1 MNATL
6 PTYQNAKGN
15 VYACGKEEDNGKSRA
30 YQIKEGKHSG
40 PVRVLDFTEMDLI
53 GTVTLAN
60 WKVVAETRF

>member
-6 PTYQNAKGN
+6 PIYQNKSGN
-15 VYACGKEEDNGKSRA
+15 VYACGKEEYDGKSRA
-30 YQIKEGKHSG
+30 YQIKDGKQCG
-40 PVRVLDFTEMDLI
+40 AVRVLDFSTMDLI